1 MHTQVATLVTDDRHT
16 AQAVLVA
23 CICTHRL
30 VWSPDTLYGAIHD
43 APIMPHEFGWEAS
56 VPLEEISADAAV
68 TINTPVRCD
77 CDKHVCAAILTH
89 NLFASFCSLSSWCW
103 HEVCNFWRIFKKE
116 VSPCRAGSNE
126 ARRCGLCDR
135 VCVVTCT
142 RLQALMDPHQPI
154 LHGAASEFLHMAC
167 ALKIY
172 EVASSLLASSFDVTA
187 SNNLES
193 EKSTVLK
200 CCH

>member
-56 VPLEEISADAAV
+56 VPLEEISANAAV

-89 NLFASFCSLSSWCW
+89 KVFLLLFALSPLGAGMKFATFGEFSKRKCR
-103 HEVCNFWRIFKKE
+103 HVARVPMRLAAAVCAIGFVW
-116 VSPCRAGSNE
+116 SRARG
-126 ARRCGLCDR
+126 CKL
-135 VCVVTCT
+135 
-142 RLQALMDPHQPI
+142 
-154 LHGAASEFLHMAC
+154 
-167 ALKIY
+167 
-172 EVASSLLASSFDVTA
+172 
-187 SNNLES
+187 
-193 EKSTVLK
+193 
-200 CCH
+200 